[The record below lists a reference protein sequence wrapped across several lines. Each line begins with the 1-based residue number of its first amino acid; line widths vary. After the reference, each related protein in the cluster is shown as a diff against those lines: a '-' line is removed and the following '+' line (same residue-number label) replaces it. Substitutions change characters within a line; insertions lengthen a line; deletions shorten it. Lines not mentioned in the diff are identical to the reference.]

1 VQFNQTMKLALAASS
16 ALTMFAAMPAMA
28 QDAEAQAQ
36 AAEPAASDAGDIVVT
51 ARRME
56 ESLQDVPISITVF
69 NQAQLD
75 NRNIVNSAD
84 LAIYTPSLSINNRFG
99 AEKAS
104 FIIRGFVQDLATQP
118 SVGVYFADVVAP
130 RSGGSTT
137 SGGGVGVGNM
147 FDLQNVQVLK
157 GPQGTLFG
165 RNTTGGAVLLVPKK
179 PTDQLEGYVE
189 GSLGNY
195 DMWRT
200 QGVLNVPL
208 ADTFKVRL
216 GIDRMKR
223 DGYLKNHSGVGPD
236 ALGNVDYIAA
246 RLSIVA
252 ELTPDLENYTIAN
265 YSESDNNGITLR
277 VLGCNTSPA
286 PSVAVNAALA
296 CRQVARQEARGDG
309 WWDIESNEPNARLRM
324 ETMQFINTTTYQA
337 NDNLTIKNIISYSEF
352 RETTRMSLQGDY
364 LLNANG
370 TFNKALIRLNNT
382 PGYNNSSQST
392 FTEELQ
398 FQGNSSDGTLT
409 WQAGGYFENSNP
421 IGFTSQ
427 STAIGLNCPDLP
439 TLSCNASPS
448 ANFDRVLGLPIPT
461 VGNVFTNTVSRPFQ
475 KTWFRSR
482 GLYAQA
488 TYNINEQFAVTG
500 GLRYTWDK
508 MTHRYDGQAIGFPA
522 TNTPLYFC
530 SNTVRIRYP
539 DGTSSPSNP
548 GLPFP
553 VNTNAFDHEACNVT
567 FSAKSDK
574 PTWLI
579 NLDYKPN
586 DDILLYAKWAR
597 GYRAGGVASAN
608 IYYETWE
615 PESVDTYEAGAKT
628 SFRGSSVNGYFN
640 TAVFYNDFSNQQIQ
654 ATLQRSLS
662 SPLLGGSAIVNAG
675 KSTIWGIEADAG
687 VTFFDI
693 FKVEGGYTYLDA
705 KLESLE
711 ESQFVL
717 TPEQQL
723 VWQAVIPTADPD
735 VRGGRLAFSPE
746 HRLTLTGTVML
757 PLDESIGDVSFGATY
772 VYTSSQIGSTA
783 TAPQFQVLPSSNL
796 LNLNANWNNIFGA
809 PIDAAF
815 FMTNV
820 TNEKFPMAVANAW
833 NSYGYESAIVNEPK
847 MYGFRLKY
855 RFGN

>member
-1 VQFNQTMKLALAASS
+1 VRFNRAVKLGFAAST
-16 ALTMFAAMPAMA
+16 ALTFFVSTPAIA
-28 QDAEAQAQ
+28 QEAPAEA
-36 AAEPAASDAGDIVVT
+36 AASGGPGDIVVT

-75 NRNIVNSAD
+75 NRNIISTAD
-84 LAIYTPSLSINNRFG
+84 LATYTPSLSINNRFG
-99 AEKAS
+99 PEKAS

-165 RNTTGGAVLLVPKK
+165 RNTTGGAVLLVPRR
-179 PTDQLEGYVE
+179 PSDDLEGYVE
-189 GSLGNY
+189 GSLGNH
-195 DMWRT
+195 DMWRA
-200 QGVLNVPL
+200 QGVINVPL

-216 GIDRMKR
+216 GVDRMKR
-223 DGYLKNHSGVGPD
+223 EGYLRNHSGIGPD
-236 ALGNVDYIAA
+236 RLGDVNYIAA
-246 RLSIVA
+246 RLSVLA

-277 VLGCNTSPA
+277 VLGCNTTPTA
-286 PSVAVNAALA
+286 SVAANAALA

-324 ETMQFINTTTYQA
+324 ETMQFINTTTWQA
-337 NDNLTIKNIISYSEF
+337 SDSLTVKNIVSYAEF

-364 LLNANG
+364 FLNADG
-370 TFNKALIRLNNT
+370 SFNKSLIRLNNT

-392 FTEELQ
+392 WTEELQ
-398 FQGNSSDGTLT
+398 LQGTAMEGALT
-409 WQAGGYFENSNP
+409 WQAGGYFENSDP

-439 TLSCNASPS
+439 TLHCNASPS
-448 ANFDRVLGLPIPT
+448 ANFDRLLGLPVPT
-461 VGNVFTNTVSRPFQ
+461 VGNVFTNTISRPFQ
-475 KTWFRSR
+475 KTWYRSR

-488 TYNINEQFAVTG
+488 TYDITEQFAVTG
-500 GLRYTWDK
+500 GFRYTWDK
-508 MTHRYDGQAIGFPA
+508 MTHQYNGQTLGFPA
-522 TNTPLYFC
+522 ANAPVYFC
-530 SNTVRIRYP
+530 GNTVEVRYP
-539 DGTSSPSNP
+539 AGTSSPINP

-553 VNTNAFDHEACNVT
+553 VVTEPFGHEACNVT
-567 FSAKSDK
+567 NTAKSDK

-579 NLDYKPN
+579 NADYKPTE
-586 DDILLYAKWAR
+586 DVLLYAKWAR
-597 GYRAGGVASAN
+597 GYRAGGAASAN

-615 PESVDTYEAGAKT
+615 PESVDTYEIGAKA
-628 SFRGSSVNGYFN
+628 SFRGSLVNGYIN
-640 TAVFYNDFSNQQIQ
+640 TAAFYNDFKNQQIQ
-654 ATLQRSLS
+654 ASLIRSPS
-662 SPLLGGSAIVNAG
+662 SPLLGGSAIINAG

-687 VTFFDI
+687 VTFFDVL
-693 FKVEGGYTYLDA
+693 KLDAGYTYLDTEL
-705 KLESLE
+705 KEIDESR
-711 ESQFVL
+711 FAL
-717 TPEQQL
+717 TPEQRL
-723 VWQAVIPTADPD
+723 VWQAVIPTA
-735 VRGGRLAFSPE
+735 VEGGPLAFSPK

-757 PLDESIGDVSFGATY
+757 PFDESVGDVSFGATY
-772 VYTSSQIGSTA
+772 VYTSSQVASTA
-783 TAPQFQVLPSSNL
+783 TALQFQRLPSSNL
-796 LNLNANWNNIFGA
+796 LNLNLNWNNIAGA
-809 PIDAAF
+809 PIDAAL

-820 TNEKFPMAVANAW
+820 TNEEFPMAVANAW
-833 NSYGYESAIVNEPK
+833 NSYGYESAIVNEPR

-855 RFGN
+855 RFGS